1 MCQAFHA
8 SRPTI
13 MHMYADCFLPNSL
26 SRDDLQPSP
35 TASTHATRGGLSP
48 TSTMSDLS
56 SKERRLSD
64 LGNYR
69 RDLAVLEPSRAI
81 PVQQPSQ
88 HQPQPQ
94 YRHQLASQ
102 VAPWMAPSS
111 SAPSHSL
118 PLSFYNGSSDSLPA
132 SQGLTPSGSR
142 SGMGHLGAS
151 FDSPDGIYYGD
162 SGRRPSAASVNTTAS
177 SQGSKASVPRG
188 GFRKLQGFFGE
199 EFPGRDSSDGSTP
212 ASLPGGNAGAAS
224 IAGKDQRSRSYS
236 HTRPPQRDRNYSNAT
251 DREASPASSR
261 PRTPVP
267 SADVV
272 PFLYQD
278 NTVSAVHF
286 VAFSLVSCLLSLTPF
301 ALPLLLFSLTSLYGM
316 SRLFLAHSNH
326 VLGYSQFYGYSH
338 FIYFPGRP
346 SGL

>member
-1 MCQAFHA
+1 
-8 SRPTI
+8 
-13 MHMYADCFLPNSL
+13 MHMYADCFFFLATNSL

-56 SKERRLSD
+56 SHERRLSD
-64 LGNYR
+64 IGNYR
-69 RDLAVLEPSRAI
+69 RDLAVLEPSRAM

-94 YRHQLASQ
+94 YRHQLSSQ

-118 PLSFYNGSSDSLPA
+118 PLNFYNGSSDSLPT
-132 SQGLTPSGSR
+132 SQGLAPSGSR
-142 SGMGHLGAS
+142 SGMSQLGAS

-177 SQGSKASVPRG
+177 SQGSKASIPRG

-212 ASLPGGNAGAAS
+212 ASLPGANAGAGS
-224 IAGKDQRSRSYS
+224 IGGKDQRSRSYS

-278 NTVSAVHF
+278 NTVSAKLILMV
-286 VAFSLVSCLLSLTPF
+286 FSLVYCTLTLALTHFVVFSRVVIWACLVSFVSFTFEPCLGL
-301 ALPLLLFSLTSLYGM
+301 LPILWLFSFY
-316 SRLFLAHSNH
+316 LFA
-326 VLGYSQFYGYSH
+326 G
-338 FIYFPGRP
+338 P
-346 SGL
+346 SKWTL